1 MKRNISPGRAFLL
14 RCSVCLLVVGLCLIT
29 AGQRARAGN
38 LQQNHATSV
47 PAKAHSVDQQVITS
61 GKITLEKLVGR
72 WNRTDGNYIL
82 EIIPVKKSKTVR
94 VAYYNPKPIHIA
106 QTKITSQNKVIG
118 AIKIFIKLQDK
129 GYPGSTYT
137 LHYIPSDDVLKGT
150 YFHAGLQQQ
159 FPSLFIREKKETP

>member
-1 MKRNISPGRAFLL
+1 MKKIISSGRTFLL

-29 AGQRARAGN
+29 AGQRARAEN
-38 LQQNHATSV
+38 LQQNHTTSA
-47 PAKAHSVDQQVITS
+47 PAKAHTVDQQVITS
-61 GKITLEKLVGR
+61 EQLIGR

-82 EIIPVKKSKTVR
+82 EITPVKESKTVR

-106 QTKITSQNKVIG
+106 QTKITSQNG

-129 GYPGSTYT
+129 GYPGSAYT
-137 LHYIPSDDVLKGT
+137 LHYILSDDVLKGT